1 MKTRNNYTL
10 NDELT
15 QNRKSD
21 IEDVQTIKIGKR
33 IYKAEKPNHLIQEF
47 KSNELLKNVDE
58 RKASELDELRN
69 SISSYLFEY
78 LEGFHIPT
86 HFVKKYSDTKMLVK
100 KTDVLPITIRVFN
113 TISDEFLK
121 RFKMTKVVSTE
132 YPIIEHH
139 FSNVQN
145 GKSWINEYHIY
156 AFSIATPEEY
166 KQMNRIA
173 SKANAVLR
181 SLCQRRHLTLADLQL
196 EFGRY
201 NNQIIII
208 DELSPI
214 SCHFLDDKTE
224 FKLKQD
230 RFTLNQGN
238 AIEAISELNNR
249 LLLKV

>member
-1 MKTRNNYTL
+1 MKARNNSTL
-10 NDELT
+10 NDELIKNE
-15 QNRKSD
+15 QSD
-21 IEDVQTIKIGKR
+21 NQGEKIIKTGKR

-47 KSNELLKNVDE
+47 KSDELLKIVDE
-58 RKASELDELRN
+58 QKASELDELRN

-86 HFVKKYSDTKMLVK
+86 HYVKKYSETKMLVK
-100 KTDVLPITIRVFN
+100 KTEILPITIRVFN
-113 TISDEFLK
+113 TISDEILK
-121 RFKMTKVVSTE
+121 RFGMTKVVSTE

-139 FSNVQN
+139 FNNSQN

-173 SKANAVLR
+173 SKTNAVLR
-181 SLCQRRHLTLADLQL
+181 SLCERRQLILADLQL
-196 EFGRY
+196 EFGRC
-201 NNQIIII
+201 NDKIVII

-214 SCHFLDDKTE
+214 TCHFLDNNTE
-224 FKLKQD
+224 FKSKQD
-230 RFTLNQGN
+230 RFKINQEN
-238 AIEAISELNNR
+238 AIEAIAELNNR